1 MVNIYKISLQ
11 IYRAIL
17 ILILPLFL
25 FAKFMVGAAGH
36 NTENKISDYAFIG
49 FAILTAILLT
59 ILNKN
64 YQLKSILRNTLRITI
79 ISLVFVS
86 IIFLFYGL
94 YDFTIQYLNHN
105 FDFEDNIPVAILLVL
120 ISLSM
125 TLLIGLIKNKV

>member
-25 FAKFMVGAAGH
+25 FAKIMVGAAGH

-94 YDFTIQYLNHN
+94 YDFTMQYLNHN